1 MKMIKLLFTLLIVGS
16 LCLPITARAQTN
28 PKAKDD
34 TKKAASAIK
43 NGKYPD
49 GSLLRAKGTKAVYLI
64 QKGKKMPFPDSATFL
79 GKGYK
84 WENMV
89 DVDPAVLDKIPM
101 GKSIPS
107 IYEKKK

>member
-1 MKMIKLLFTLLIVGS
+1 MA
-16 LCLPITARAQTN
+16 PAQSN

-34 TKKAASAIK
+34 TKKATTAIK

-64 QKGKKMPFPDSATFL
+64 QKGKKMPFPDPSTFL
-79 GKGYK
+79 AKGYK

-107 IYEKKK
+107 VIPQKK